1 MHSTRRH
8 VVFAGIL
15 SLVFGIGM
23 YAFQPT
29 VATAQGTAP
38 AENLV
43 RFSSPSMGPADA
55 KVHIVEFFDPACETC
70 AQFYPIVK
78 SILAEHKGKVR
89 LSVRH
94 LAFHRNSD
102 FVVRALEA
110 SRKQGKYWET
120 LGGLFAAQSTWV
132 VNHVVQP
139 SQALA
144 VLGKLGLDMPRLQ
157 ADMAAP
163 AIGQL
168 IAQDLADA
176 KALKVT
182 QTPEYFVNGKR
193 LDQFGEEQL
202 RKLVADQVKAVYR

>member
-1 MHSTRRH
+1 MMSIRKCT
-8 VVFAGIL
+8 VIAGIL
-15 SLVFGIGM
+15 TVMFGISL
-23 YAFQPT
+23 YSFQPS
-29 VATAQGTAP
+29 VAKAQGTAP
-38 AENLV
+38 TENLV
-43 RFSSPSMGPADA
+43 RFSSPTMGPADA
-55 KVHIVEFFDPACETC
+55 KVHIVEFLDPACETC
-70 AQFYPIVK
+70 ATFYPIVK
-78 SILAEHKGKVR
+78 AMLAEYKGKVR

-94 LAFHRNSD
+94 LALHKNSD
-102 FVVRALEA
+102 FVLRALEA

-120 LGGLFAAQSTWV
+120 LGALFATQSTWA

-139 SQALA
+139 PQVLA

-157 ADMAAP
+157 TDMAAP

-193 LDQFGEEQL
+193 LDKFGEEQL
-202 RKLVADQVKAVYR
+202 RKLVADQVKAAYR

>member
-1 MHSTRRH
+1 MNSLRNRTM
-8 VVFAGIL
+8 FAGIM
-15 SLVFGIGM
+15 SVVFGIGM
-23 YAFQPT
+23 YSLLPSIAN
-29 VATAQGTAP
+29 AQGTAP
-38 AENLV
+38 AEHLA
-43 RFSSPSMGPADA
+43 RFSSPTMGPADA
-55 KVHIVEFFDPACETC
+55 KVHIVEFLDPACETC
-70 AQFYPIVK
+70 AAFFPLVK
-78 SILAEHKGKVR
+78 SIMAEHKGKIR

-94 LAFHRNSD
+94 LAFHKNSD

-120 LGGLFAAQSTWV
+120 LGGLFAAQSTWA

-139 SQALA
+139 PQVLA

-193 LDQFGEEQL
+193 LQQFGEQQL
-202 RKLVADQVKAVYR
+202 RALVAEQVKAAYR

>member
-1 MHSTRRH
+1 MESLRKQM
-8 VVFAGIL
+8 VSAGL
-15 SLVFGIGM
+15 LALALGFGLL
-23 YAFQPT
+23 ALQPT
-29 VATAQGTAP
+29 VANGQATAP
-38 AENLV
+38 VENLI
-43 RFSSPSMGPADA
+43 RFSSPTMGPTDA
-55 KVHIVEFFDPACETC
+55 KVHIVEFLDPACETC
-70 AQFYPIVK
+70 AAFFPLVK
-78 SILAEHKGKVR
+78 AIMAEHKGKVR

-94 LAFHRNSD
+94 LAFHKNSD

-120 LGGLFAAQSTWV
+120 LGGLFAAQSTWA

-139 SQALA
+139 PQVLA

-157 ADMAAP
+157 TDMAAP

-193 LDQFGEEQL
+193 LDKFGEEQL
-202 RKLVADQVKAVYR
+202 RNLVRDQVKAAYR

>member
-1 MHSTRRH
+1 MTSIRKHS
-8 VVFAGIL
+8 VFAGIL
-15 SLVFGIGM
+15 IVVLGFGLHSFEPSI
-23 YAFQPT
+23 AN
-29 VATAQGTAP
+29 AQGTAP
-38 AENLV
+38 AEYLV

-55 KVHIVEFFDPACETC
+55 KVHIVEFLDPACETC
-70 AQFYPIVK
+70 ASFYPLVK
-78 SILAEHKGKVR
+78 ALIAEHKGKVR

-139 SQALA
+139 PQVLA

-157 ADMAAP
+157 TDMAAP

-202 RKLVADQVKAVYR
+202 RKLVADQVKAAYR

>member
-1 MHSTRRH
+1 
-8 VVFAGIL
+8 
-15 SLVFGIGM
+15 
-23 YAFQPT
+23 
-29 VATAQGTAP
+29 
-38 AENLV
+38 
-43 RFSSPSMGPADA
+43 MGPTDA
-55 KVHIVEFFDPACETC
+55 KVHIVEFLDPACETC
-70 AQFYPIVK
+70 AAFFPLVK
-78 SILAEHKGKVR
+78 AIMAEHKGKVR

-94 LAFHRNSD
+94 LAFHKNSD

-120 LGGLFAAQSTWV
+120 LGGLFAAQSTWA

-139 SQALA
+139 PQVLA

-157 ADMAAP
+157 TDMAAP

-176 KALKVT
+176 KALKVA

-193 LDQFGEEQL
+193 LDKFGEEQL
-202 RKLVADQVKAVYR
+202 RNLVRDQVKAAYR

>member
-1 MHSTRRH
+1 MEPLRRN
-8 VVFAGIL
+8 VVSAGL
-15 SLVFGIGM
+15 LALVLGTGL
-23 YAFQPT
+23 YAFEPSI
-29 VATAQGTAP
+29 VNAQGAAP

-43 RFSSPSMGPADA
+43 RFSSPTMGPTDA
-55 KVHIVEFFDPACETC
+55 KVHIVEFLDPACETC
-70 AQFYPIVK
+70 AAFFPLVK
-78 SILAEHKGKVR
+78 AIMAEHKGKVR

-94 LAFHRNSD
+94 LAFHKNSD

-120 LGGLFAAQSTWV
+120 LGGLFAAQSTWA

-139 SQALA
+139 PQVLA

-157 ADMAAP
+157 SDMAAP

-168 IAQDLADA
+168 IAQDLSDA

-193 LDQFGEEQL
+193 LDKFGEEQL
-202 RKLVADQVKAVYR
+202 RNLVRDQVKAAYR

>member
-1 MHSTRRH
+1 MDSTRRH
-8 VVFAGIL
+8 AVFPGIL

-23 YAFQPT
+23 YSLQPT
-29 VATAQGTAP
+29 GAAAQGAAP

-55 KVHIVEFFDPACETC
+55 RVHIVEFFDPACETC
-70 AQFYPIVK
+70 ASFYPIVK

-94 LAFHRNSD
+94 LAFHKNSD

-120 LGGLFAAQSTWV
+120 LGGLFAAQSTWA

-139 SQALA
+139 PQVLA

-157 ADMAAP
+157 TDMAAP

-202 RKLVADQVKAVYR
+202 RKLVSDQVRAAYR

>member
-1 MHSTRRH
+1 MKSIRKHT
-8 VVFAGIL
+8 VLTGIL
-15 SLVFGIGM
+15 SVVVAVGT
-23 YAFQPT
+23 YAFEPS
-29 VATAQGTAP
+29 VASGQATAP

-43 RFSSPSMGPADA
+43 RFSSPTMGPTDA
-55 KVHIVEFFDPACETC
+55 KVHIVEFLDPACETC
-70 AQFYPIVK
+70 AAFFPLVK
-78 SILAEHKGKVR
+78 AIMAEHKGKVR

-94 LAFHRNSD
+94 LAFHKNSD

-120 LGGLFAAQSTWV
+120 LGGLFAAQSTWA

-139 SQALA
+139 PQVLA

-157 ADMAAP
+157 TDMAAP

-193 LDQFGEEQL
+193 LDKFGEEQL
-202 RKLVADQVKAVYR
+202 RNLVRDQVKAAYR

>member
-1 MHSTRRH
+1 MKSIRSHP
-8 VVFAGIL
+8 VFAGIL
-15 SLVFGIGM
+15 TVMFGIGPHL
-23 YAFQPT
+23 FQPT
-29 VATAQGTAP
+29 IASAQGTAP

-120 LGGLFAAQSTWV
+120 LGGLFAAQPTWV

-157 ADMAAP
+157 TDMAAP

-202 RKLVADQVKAVYR
+202 RKLVADQVKAAYR